1 MDHIFTYPIN
11 NVVPYFKY
19 ISIPAGVLDALR
31 LFVWYAYNGMLDC
44 RAFRHFRDKNETLN
58 PANPLTARRCFV
70 SSGVY

>member
-1 MDHIFTYPIN
+1 MGGNEWTIYSHTLIN

-44 RAFRHFRDKNETLN
+44 RALDIFET
-58 PANPLTARRCFV
+58 RMKH
-70 SSGVY
+70 